1 MSDEYQE
8 LELLVQIAMA
18 SGEEY
23 YLDGDKTTDY
33 QAVAKAL
40 LDDDLEE
47 FVNIVALTPAELQ
60 AEIDLLFSNPPDLE
74 APAFDEFNSAI
85 LELMEFESNRKK
97 YILAKKA
104 EGMTLDE
111 AKEAYDL
118 EKASMVRQH
127 LDLPEPSEE
136 E

>member
-40 LDDDLEE
+40 LDGTHH
-47 FVNIVALTPAELQ
+47 VYSI
-60 AEIDLLFSNPPDLE
+60 
-74 APAFDEFNSAI
+74 
-85 LELMEFESNRKK
+85 RKTEVLSRCC
-97 YILAKKA
+97 YLVV
-104 EGMTLDE
+104 L
-111 AKEAYDL
+111 
-118 EKASMVRQH
+118 
-127 LDLPEPSEE
+127 
-136 E
+136 

>member
-40 LDDDLEE
+40 LDGTHH
-47 FVNIVALTPAELQ
+47 VYSI
-60 AEIDLLFSNPPDLE
+60 
-74 APAFDEFNSAI
+74 
-85 LELMEFESNRKK
+85 RKNWSFK
-97 YILAKKA
+97 
-104 EGMTLDE
+104 
-111 AKEAYDL
+111 
-118 EKASMVRQH
+118 
-127 LDLPEPSEE
+127 
-136 E
+136 